1 MGFVM
6 HRLLEMGR
14 KDLALIFEDHLL
26 ARSIALEDMIHL
38 LFGLSGNDASA
49 ALKADLAGYTGKIE
63 QHSVNFRIE
72 DHQDFIASVYKK

>member
-1 MGFVM
+1 MAFIM
-6 HRLLEMGR
+6 HRLLETGR

-26 ARSIALEDMIHL
+26 LKTIAADDLVHL

-49 ALKADLAGYTGKIE
+49 ALQTDLKAYSGIIE
-63 QHSVNFRIE
+63 QHSVNVHIE